1 MEDMILFHKLY
12 IYLNML
18 IYQINW
24 SPNEVLIEI
33 LGFSI
38 YVYSLMFIL
47 AFFVGF
53 KLFQSF
59 FIKENV
65 NQKYLDPMLVYMV
78 ISIFLGARLGEV
90 FFYQWGYYQNHLVEI
105 LLPIQESPNS
115 SLLGLIDGYEFTGY
129 RGLASHGAAI
139 GVFIG
144 LYLFIKRYNFKN
156 FLWIFDR
163 LTIPISIGGAFVRI
177 GNFFNSEILGKYTD
191 SNWGIIFENRGETLP
206 RHPAQLYES
215 LGYIILFFILYRLYQ
230 SQNVRDRQGILSG
243 YFLIGL
249 CFIRFMVEFVK
260 ESQGGIESF
269 LPGLS
274 TGQWLSIPFII
285 LGLILLLKKKRDI
298 RSVN

>member
-1 MEDMILFHKLY
+1 MILFHKLY

-24 SPNEVLIEI
+24 SPDEVLIEI

-65 NQKYLDPMLVYMV
+65 DQKYLDPMLVYMV

-215 LGYIILFFILYRLYQ
+215 LGYIILFFILYRLYK

-285 LGLILLLKKKRDI
+285 LGLILLLKKKGDI

>member
-1 MEDMILFHKLY
+1 MILFHKLY

-24 SPNEVLIEI
+24 SPDEVLIEI

-65 NQKYLDPMLVYMV
+65 DQKYLDPMLVYMV

-177 GNFFNSEILGKYTD
+177 GNFFNSEILGIYTD

-285 LGLILLLKKKRDI
+285 LGLILLLKKKGDI

>member
-1 MEDMILFHKLY
+1 MILFHKLY

-24 SPNEVLIEI
+24 SPDEVLIEI

-65 NQKYLDPMLVYMV
+65 DQKYLDPMLVYMV

-215 LGYIILFFILYRLYQ
+215 LGYIILFFILYRLYK

-260 ESQGGIESF
+260 ESQGGIETF

-285 LGLILLLKKKRDI
+285 LGLILLLKKKGDI

>member
-1 MEDMILFHKLY
+1 MILFHKLY

-24 SPNEVLIEI
+24 SPDEVLIEI

-65 NQKYLDPMLVYMV
+65 DQKYLDPMLVYMV

-215 LGYIILFFILYRLYQ
+215 LGYIILFFILYRLYK
-230 SQNVRDRQGILSG
+230 SQNIRDRQGILSG

-285 LGLILLLKKKRDI
+285 LGLILLLKKKGDI

>member
-1 MEDMILFHKLY
+1 MILFHKLY

-24 SPNEVLIEI
+24 SPDEVLIEI

-59 FIKENV
+59 FVKENV
-65 NQKYLDPMLVYMV
+65 DQKYLDPMLVYMV

-191 SNWGIIFENRGETLP
+191 SNWGVIFENRGETLP

-230 SQNVRDRQGILSG
+230 SQNVRDKQGILSG

-285 LGLILLLKKKRDI
+285 LGLILLLKKKVNI

>member
-1 MEDMILFHKLY
+1 MILFHKLY

-24 SPNEVLIEI
+24 SPDEVLIEI

-65 NQKYLDPMLVYMV
+65 DQKYLDPMLVYMV

-177 GNFFNSEILGKYTD
+177 GNFFNSEILGKCTD

-285 LGLILLLKKKRDI
+285 LGLILLLKKKGDI

>member
-1 MEDMILFHKLY
+1 MILFHKLY

-24 SPNEVLIEI
+24 SPDEVLIEI

-65 NQKYLDPMLVYMV
+65 DQKYLDPMLVYMV

-215 LGYIILFFILYRLYQ
+215 LCYIILFFILYRLYQ

-285 LGLILLLKKKRDI
+285 LGLILLLKKKGDI